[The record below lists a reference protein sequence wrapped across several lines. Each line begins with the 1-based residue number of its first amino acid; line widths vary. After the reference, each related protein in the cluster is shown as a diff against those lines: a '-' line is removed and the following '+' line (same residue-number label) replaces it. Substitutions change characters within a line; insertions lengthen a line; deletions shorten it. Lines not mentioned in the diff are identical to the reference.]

1 MSNSFRRNILIEKKN
16 NISINLVSVNVK
28 AKTRKLRASWSPVP
42 AQDLQAFNL
51 VEPEY
56 SNIYKRELIIE
67 KFIPPIF
74 NPFSAEEELTAI
86 LSQQISDS
94 IDREILREIFNIK

>member
-1 MSNSFRRNILIEKKN
+1 MSKSFKRNILIEKKN
-16 NISINLVSVNVK
+16 NISLQISSVNVK
-28 AKTRKLRASWSPVP
+28 AKTRKLRASWSPEI
-42 AQDLQAFNL
+42 AQDLHTFNL

-56 SNIYKRELIIE
+56 SHIYKRELIIE
-67 KFIPPIF
+67 KFVPPIF
-74 NPFSAEEELTAI
+74 NPFSAEEELTAM